1 MIFNLNIYIR
11 FYCSYKLNDE
21 KKGIDWN
28 ENKLNSTRIYVNE
41 YKMRL
46 KKNPNLN

>member
-1 MIFNLNIYIR
+1 MT
-11 FYCSYKLNDE
+11 K

-46 KKNPNLN
+46 KKKTLI